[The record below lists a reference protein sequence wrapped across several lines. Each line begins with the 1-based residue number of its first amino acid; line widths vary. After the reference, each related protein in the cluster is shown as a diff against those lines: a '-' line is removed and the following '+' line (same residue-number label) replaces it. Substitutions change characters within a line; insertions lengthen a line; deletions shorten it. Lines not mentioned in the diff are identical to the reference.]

1 MRGYV
6 KSERK
11 LVTARHHAWIQL
23 DIPCAR
29 GLWFHLATGFK
40 IIARMLGGEP
50 LGQGLRGQR
59 SLENIG
65 FMADGE
71 DPQDGAEPENALAGP
86 EVPPLH
92 DPGRLLDELSK
103 EYYAVVGIVSGFDQ
117 RLMTIKGW
125 SVTVSL
131 AALGLAFQQGH
142 YALFGL
148 AAGTG
153 LVFWII
159 DILTKRHQMR
169 YYPRMRDI
177 EVAASKLNNVK
188 LRDGK
193 VLSAPRVDW
202 TWLLPGK
209 RSKRDWR
216 HDPPGERTQKEIRQM
231 LRRAPWMGNV
241 MLPHLVAV
249 VLGLVLFF
257 LAVFNVHGLAA
268 LKP

>member
-1 MRGYV
+1 
-6 KSERK
+6 
-11 LVTARHHAWIQL
+11 
-23 DIPCAR
+23 
-29 GLWFHLATGFK
+29 
-40 IIARMLGGEP
+40 
-50 LGQGLRGQR
+50 
-59 SLENIG
+59 
-65 FMADGE
+65 MADRRWFRGRYRAGNAHASPPALTQAA
-71 DPQDGAEPENALAGP
+71 PQ
-86 EVPPLH
+86 VPPLH

-103 EYYAVVGIVSGFDQ
+103 EYYAVVGIVSAFDQ

-142 YALFGL
+142 YALFAL

-177 EVAASKLNNVK
+177 EVAAFQLNNVK
-188 LRDGK
+188 VDGK

-202 TWLLPGK
+202 TWSLPRR
-209 RSKRDWR
+209 RSKPDWR
-216 HDPPGERTQKEIRQM
+216 DDPPKKRTQQELRQM

-241 MLPHLVAV
+241 MLPHVVAI
-249 VLGLVLFF
+249 VLGIALFIA
-257 LAVFNVHGLAA
+257 AVRNVPGLAT